1 MIEIELNN
9 IIKNYGLKN
18 VLNGMNLT
26 LKTGEKAV
34 LIGCNG
40 AGKSTVLK
48 IIMKQENI
56 SAGTINI
63 RKNATI
69 GMLKQIYEYEET
81 NPNVYTFLQRS
92 FEHFFELETKLK
104 KLENEMSYEKDD
116 EKISELLQKYG
127 NVQQKY
133 IQMGGYDIQ
142 EKFNKICSG
151 LQINEKMLNQN
162 YNDLSGGEKTIVNLG
177 ALLLKEP
184 SILLLDEPTNHLD
197 MEKLE
202 WLERFL
208 KEYKGT
214 ILMVS
219 HDRYFLDKIATKTI
233 LLENGKEKIYFGNYS
248 YFLKEDEKRTLAEF
262 ENYKNQQ
269 KMIKKMKESIKT
281 LRKFGELAKNEM
293 FFKRAK
299 SIEKKLA
306 KIEQLPQVDLEQ
318 KTLLNFKLNI
328 DSRSGKDVV
337 IINNLNKNFESKN
350 IFENANLQIHYGEK
364 IALIGKNG
372 TGKSTL
378 LKIIMNED
386 CEYTGEIKI
395 GQSVNIGYIPQEINF
410 EDDNQTILNFFEQ
423 FDNRN
428 ETEIRTSLAKYMFR
442 GNDVFKKVSSLSG
455 GEKVRLILAKLLKQ
469 NINFLILDEPT
480 NHIDIE
486 TRELLEEA
494 IKEYSGTVLFVSHD
508 RYFINNLAE
517 RIVEVKEKRFFSY
530 VGNYDEYLRKIKG
543 DTVPTFNMS
552 NKSKIDYL
560 KEHRP
565 DLFR

>member
-26 LKTGEKAV
+26 LKTGERAAI
-34 LIGCNG
+34 IGCNG

-69 GMLKQIYEYEET
+69 GMLRQIYEYEET

-104 KLENEMSYEKDD
+104 KLEDEMSYEKDD
-116 EKISELLQKYG
+116 EKMSELLQKYG

-202 WLERFL
+202 WLEKFL

-262 ENYKNQQ
+262 ENYKDQQ

-395 GQSVNIGYIPQEINF
+395 GQSVNIGYIPQEIKF

-530 VGNYDEYLRKIKG
+530 VGNYDEYLRKI
-543 DTVPTFNMS
+543 
-552 NKSKIDYL
+552 
-560 KEHRP
+560 E
-565 DLFR
+565 

>member
-69 GMLKQIYEYEET
+69 GMLRQIYEYEET

-104 KLENEMSYEKDD
+104 KLEDEMSYEKDD

-202 WLERFL
+202 WLEKFL

-395 GQSVNIGYIPQEINF
+395 GQSVNIGYIPQEIKF

-530 VGNYDEYLRKIKG
+530 VGNYDEYLRKI
-543 DTVPTFNMS
+543 
-552 NKSKIDYL
+552 
-560 KEHRP
+560 E
-565 DLFR
+565 

>member
-26 LKTGEKAV
+26 LKTGEKAA

-69 GMLKQIYEYEET
+69 GMLRQIYEYEET

-116 EKISELLQKYG
+116 EKMSELLQKYG

-202 WLERFL
+202 WLEKFL

-395 GQSVNIGYIPQEINF
+395 GQSVNIGYIPQEIKF

-455 GEKVRLILAKLLKQ
+455 GENVRLILAKLLKQ

-530 VGNYDEYLRKIKG
+530 VGNYDEYLRKI
-543 DTVPTFNMS
+543 
-552 NKSKIDYL
+552 
-560 KEHRP
+560 E
-565 DLFR
+565 

>member
-18 VLNGMNLT
+18 VLNAMNLT
-26 LKTGEKAV
+26 LKTGERAAI
-34 LIGCNG
+34 IGCNG

-104 KLENEMSYEKDD
+104 KLEDEMSYEKDD

-202 WLERFL
+202 WLEKFL

-364 IALIGKNG
+364 IAIIGKNG

-395 GQSVNIGYIPQEINF
+395 GQSVNIGYIPQEIKF

-530 VGNYDEYLRKIKG
+530 IGNYDDYLRKIK
-543 DTVPTFNMS
+543 
-552 NKSKIDYL
+552 
-560 KEHRP
+560 
-565 DLFR
+565 LF

>member
-26 LKTGEKAV
+26 LKTGERAAI
-34 LIGCNG
+34 IGCNG

-69 GMLKQIYEYEET
+69 GILRQIYEYEET

-116 EKISELLQKYG
+116 EKMSELLQKYG

-202 WLERFL
+202 WLEKFL

-517 RIVEVKEKRFFSY
+517 IIVEVKEKRFFSY
-530 VGNYDEYLRKIKG
+530 VGNYDEYLRKI
-543 DTVPTFNMS
+543 
-552 NKSKIDYL
+552 
-560 KEHRP
+560 E
-565 DLFR
+565 

>member
-26 LKTGEKAV
+26 LKTGERAAI
-34 LIGCNG
+34 IGCNG

-69 GMLKQIYEYEET
+69 GILKQIYEYEET

-104 KLENEMSYEKDD
+104 KLENEMSYEKND
-116 EKISELLQKYG
+116 EKMSELLQKYG

-202 WLERFL
+202 WLEKFL

-219 HDRYFLDKIATKTI
+219 HDRYFLDKVATKTI

-306 KIEQLPQVDLEQ
+306 KIEQLPQVNLEQ

-395 GQSVNIGYIPQEINF
+395 GKSVNIGYIPQEIKF

-517 RIVEVKEKRFFSY
+517 RIVVVKEKRFFSY
-530 VGNYDEYLRKIKG
+530 VGNYDDYLRKI
-543 DTVPTFNMS
+543 
-552 NKSKIDYL
+552 
-560 KEHRP
+560 
-565 DLFR
+565 

>member
-26 LKTGEKAV
+26 LKTGERAA

-40 AGKSTVLK
+40 AGKSTVFK

-69 GMLKQIYEYEET
+69 GMLKQIYEYEKE
-81 NPNVYTFLQRS
+81 NPNVYNFLQRS
-92 FEHFFELETKLK
+92 FEQFFELERKLK
-104 KLENEMSYEKDD
+104 KLEDEMSYEKDD
-116 EKISELLQKYG
+116 EKMSELLQKYG

-202 WLERFL
+202 WLEKFL

-306 KIEQLPQVDLEQ
+306 KIEQLSQVDLEQ

-494 IKEYSGTVLFVSHD
+494 IKEYSGTVLLVSHD

-530 VGNYDEYLRKIKG
+530 VGNYDDYLRKI
-543 DTVPTFNMS
+543 
-552 NKSKIDYL
+552 
-560 KEHRP
+560 E
-565 DLFR
+565 

>member
-26 LKTGEKAV
+26 LKTGERAAI
-34 LIGCNG
+34 IGCNG

-69 GMLKQIYEYEET
+69 GILRQIYEYEET

-104 KLENEMSYEKDD
+104 KLENEMSYEKND
-116 EKISELLQKYG
+116 EKMSELLQKYG

-202 WLERFL
+202 WLEKFL

-364 IALIGKNG
+364 IVLIGKNG

-517 RIVEVKEKRFFSY
+517 IIVEVKEKRFFSY
-530 VGNYDEYLRKIKG
+530 VGNYDEYLRKI
-543 DTVPTFNMS
+543 
-552 NKSKIDYL
+552 
-560 KEHRP
+560 E
-565 DLFR
+565 

>member
-26 LKTGEKAV
+26 LKTGERAAI
-34 LIGCNG
+34 IGCNG

-69 GMLKQIYEYEET
+69 GILRQIYEYEET

-104 KLENEMSYEKDD
+104 KLEDEMSYEKDD
-116 EKISELLQKYG
+116 EKISDLLQKYG

-202 WLERFL
+202 WLEKFL

-219 HDRYFLDKIATKTI
+219 HDRYFLDKVATKTI
-233 LLENGKEKIYFGNYS
+233 LLENGKEKIYLGNYS

-306 KIEQLPQVDLEQ
+306 KIE
-318 KTLLNFKLNI
+318 
-328 DSRSGKDVV
+328 
-337 IINNLNKNFESKN
+337 
-350 IFENANLQIHYGEK
+350 
-364 IALIGKNG
+364 
-372 TGKSTL
+372 
-378 LKIIMNED
+378 
-386 CEYTGEIKI
+386 
-395 GQSVNIGYIPQEINF
+395 
-410 EDDNQTILNFFEQ
+410 
-423 FDNRN
+423 
-428 ETEIRTSLAKYMFR
+428 
-442 GNDVFKKVSSLSG
+442 
-455 GEKVRLILAKLLKQ
+455 
-469 NINFLILDEPT
+469 
-480 NHIDIE
+480 
-486 TRELLEEA
+486 
-494 IKEYSGTVLFVSHD
+494 
-508 RYFINNLAE
+508 
-517 RIVEVKEKRFFSY
+517 
-530 VGNYDEYLRKIKG
+530 
-543 DTVPTFNMS
+543 
-552 NKSKIDYL
+552 
-560 KEHRP
+560 
-565 DLFR
+565 

>member
-26 LKTGEKAV
+26 LKTGERAAI
-34 LIGCNG
+34 IGCNG

-104 KLENEMSYEKDD
+104 KLEDEMSYEKDD

-202 WLERFL
+202 WLEKFL

-378 LKIIMNED
+378 LKIILNED

-530 VGNYDEYLRKIKG
+530 VGNYDDYLRKI
-543 DTVPTFNMS
+543 
-552 NKSKIDYL
+552 
-560 KEHRP
+560 E
-565 DLFR
+565 

>member
-40 AGKSTVLK
+40 AGKSTVFK

-104 KLENEMSYEKDD
+104 KLEDEMSYEKDD
-116 EKISELLQKYG
+116 EKMSELLQKYG

-184 SILLLDEPTNHLD
+184 SILLLDEPTNHLN

-202 WLERFL
+202 WLEKFL

-395 GQSVNIGYIPQEINF
+395 GQSVNIGYIPQEIKF

-530 VGNYDEYLRKIKG
+530 VGNYDEYLRKI
-543 DTVPTFNMS
+543 
-552 NKSKIDYL
+552 
-560 KEHRP
+560 E
-565 DLFR
+565 

>member
-26 LKTGEKAV
+26 LKTGERAV

-48 IIMKQENI
+48 IIMKQESI
-56 SAGTINI
+56 SSGTINI

-69 GMLKQIYEYEET
+69 GMLKQIYEYEEE
-81 NPNVYTFLQRS
+81 NPNVYKFLQRS
-92 FEHFFELETKLK
+92 FGQFFELERKLK
-104 KLENEMSYEKDD
+104 KLEDEMSNEKDD

-202 WLERFL
+202 WLEKFL
-208 KEYKGT
+208 NEYKGT

-219 HDRYFLDKIATKTI
+219 HDRYFLDKVATKTI

-306 KIEQLPQVDLEQ
+306 KIEQLPQVNLEQ

-386 CEYTGEIKI
+386 REYIGEIKI
-395 GQSVNIGYIPQEINF
+395 GQSVKIGYIPQEIKF

-442 GNDVFKKVSSLSG
+442 GNDVFKKVGSLSG
-455 GEKVRLILAKLLKQ
+455 GEKVRLIVAKLLKQ

-486 TRELLEEA
+486 TREVLEEA

-517 RIVEVKEKRFFSY
+517 RIVEIKDKGIFSY
-530 VGNYDEYLRKIKG
+530 VGNYDEYLRKI
-543 DTVPTFNMS
+543 
-552 NKSKIDYL
+552 
-560 KEHRP
+560 E
-565 DLFR
+565 

>member
-26 LKTGEKAV
+26 LKTGERAV
-34 LIGCNG
+34 IIGCNG

-48 IIMKQENI
+48 IIMKQESI
-56 SAGTINI
+56 SSGTINI

-69 GMLKQIYEYEET
+69 GMLKQIYEYEKE
-81 NPNVYTFLQRS
+81 NPNVYNFLQRS
-92 FEHFFELETKLK
+92 FEQFFELERKLK
-104 KLENEMSYEKDD
+104 KLEDEMSYEKDD
-116 EKISELLQKYG
+116 EKMSELLQKYG

-202 WLERFL
+202 WLEKFL

-219 HDRYFLDKIATKTI
+219 HDRYFLDKVATKTI

-395 GQSVNIGYIPQEINF
+395 GQSVNIGYIPQEIKF
-410 EDDNQTILNFFEQ
+410 KDDNQTILNFFEQ

-428 ETEIRTSLAKYMFR
+428 ETEIRTSLAKYTFR

-530 VGNYDEYLRKIKG
+530 VGNYDDYLRKI
-543 DTVPTFNMS
+543 
-552 NKSKIDYL
+552 
-560 KEHRP
+560 E
-565 DLFR
+565 

>member
-26 LKTGEKAV
+26 LKTGERAV
-34 LIGCNG
+34 IIGCNG

-48 IIMKQENI
+48 IIMKQESI
-56 SAGTINI
+56 SSGTINI

-69 GMLKQIYEYEET
+69 GMLKQIYEYEKE
-81 NPNVYTFLQRS
+81 NPNVYNFLQRS
-92 FEHFFELETKLK
+92 FEQFFELERKLK
-104 KLENEMSYEKDD
+104 KLEDEMSYEKDD
-116 EKISELLQKYG
+116 EKMSELLQKYG

-202 WLERFL
+202 WLEKFL

-219 HDRYFLDKIATKTI
+219 HDRYFLDKVATKTI

-395 GQSVNIGYIPQEINF
+395 GKSVNIGYIPQEIKF

-530 VGNYDEYLRKIKG
+530 VGNYDDYLRKI
-543 DTVPTFNMS
+543 
-552 NKSKIDYL
+552 
-560 KEHRP
+560 E
-565 DLFR
+565 

>member
-26 LKTGEKAV
+26 LKTGERAV

-48 IIMKQENI
+48 IIMKQESI
-56 SAGTINI
+56 SSGTINI

-69 GMLKQIYEYEET
+69 GMLKQIYEYEKE
-81 NPNVYTFLQRS
+81 NPNVYNFLQRS
-92 FEHFFELETKLK
+92 FEQFFELERKLK
-104 KLENEMSYEKDD
+104 KLEDEMSYEKDD
-116 EKISELLQKYG
+116 EKMSELLQKYG

-202 WLERFL
+202 WLEKFL

-219 HDRYFLDKIATKTI
+219 HDRYFLDKVATKTI

-337 IINNLNKNFESKN
+337 IINNLNKNFKSKN

-395 GQSVNIGYIPQEINF
+395 GQSVNIGYIPQEIKF
-410 EDDNQTILNFFEQ
+410 EDNSQTILNFFEQ

-530 VGNYDEYLRKIKG
+530 VGNYDDYLRKI
-543 DTVPTFNMS
+543 
-552 NKSKIDYL
+552 
-560 KEHRP
+560 E
-565 DLFR
+565 

>member
-26 LKTGEKAV
+26 LKTGERAV

-48 IIMKQENI
+48 IIMKQETI

-69 GMLKQIYEYEET
+69 GMLKQIYEYEKE
-81 NPNVYTFLQRS
+81 NPNVYNFLQRS
-92 FEHFFELETKLK
+92 FEQFFELERKLK
-104 KLENEMSYEKDD
+104 KLEDEMSYEKDD
-116 EKISELLQKYG
+116 EKMSELLQKYG

-202 WLERFL
+202 WLEKFL

-219 HDRYFLDKIATKTI
+219 HDRYFLDKVATKTI
-233 LLENGKEKIYFGNYS
+233 LLENGKEKIYLGNYS

-395 GQSVNIGYIPQEINF
+395 GQSVNIGYIPQEIEF

-517 RIVEVKEKRFFSY
+517 RIVVVKEKRFFSY
-530 VGNYDEYLRKIKG
+530 VGDYDDYLRKI
-543 DTVPTFNMS
+543 
-552 NKSKIDYL
+552 
-560 KEHRP
+560 E
-565 DLFR
+565 

>member
-26 LKTGEKAV
+26 LKTGERAAI
-34 LIGCNG
+34 IGCNG

-104 KLENEMSYEKDD
+104 KLEDEMSYEKDD

-162 YNDLSGGEKTIVNLG
+162 YNDLSGGEKTIVNLV

-202 WLERFL
+202 WLEKFL

-248 YFLKEDEKRTLAEF
+248 YFLKEDKKRTLAEF

-299 SIEKKLA
+299 NIEKKLA

-530 VGNYDEYLRKIKG
+530 VGNYDEYLRKI
-543 DTVPTFNMS
+543 
-552 NKSKIDYL
+552 
-560 KEHRP
+560 E
-565 DLFR
+565 

>member
-26 LKTGEKAV
+26 LKTGERAAI
-34 LIGCNG
+34 IGCNG

-69 GMLKQIYEYEET
+69 GILKQIYEYEET

-104 KLENEMSYEKDD
+104 KLEDEMSYEKDD

-202 WLERFL
+202 WLEKFL

-395 GQSVNIGYIPQEINF
+395 GQSVNIGYIPQEIKF

-530 VGNYDEYLRKIKG
+530 VGNYDEYLRKI
-543 DTVPTFNMS
+543 
-552 NKSKIDYL
+552 
-560 KEHRP
+560 E
-565 DLFR
+565 

>member
-26 LKTGEKAV
+26 LKTGERAAI
-34 LIGCNG
+34 IGCNG

-69 GMLKQIYEYEET
+69 GILRQIYEYEET

-104 KLENEMSYEKDD
+104 KLEDEMSYEKDD

-202 WLERFL
+202 WLEKFL

-219 HDRYFLDKIATKTI
+219 HDRYFLDKVATKTI
-233 LLENGKEKIYFGNYS
+233 LLENGKEKIYLGNYS

-423 FDNRN
+423 FDNQN

-530 VGNYDEYLRKIKG
+530 VGNYDEYLRKI
-543 DTVPTFNMS
+543 
-552 NKSKIDYL
+552 
-560 KEHRP
+560 E
-565 DLFR
+565 

>member
-1 MIEIELNN
+1 MNYRITNGAVEFGAETILEELNFEIKDKEKIA
-9 IIKNYGLKN
+9 IIGR
-18 VLNGMNLT
+18 
-26 LKTGEKAV
+26 
-34 LIGCNG
+34 NG
-40 AGKSTVLK
+40 AGKSTLLK
-48 IIMKQENI
+48 ALVNNDLLTEGIGEDKFNI
-56 SAGTINI
+56 YKEGNPV
-63 RKNATI
+63 I
-69 GMLKQIYEYEET
+69 GYLKQMEFEDGNITMIDEILKVYKPITDLESKIANTLEKMQNDKSESLAIQYSNFMDRYELLGG
-81 NPNVYTFLQRS
+81 YTYKK
-92 FEHFFELETKLK
+92 ELETAINKFGFSKEDKLK
-104 KLENEMSYEKDD
+104 KISEFSGGQRA
-116 EKISELLQKYG
+116 KISFIK
-127 NVQQKY
+127 
-133 IQMGGYDIQ
+133 
-142 EKFNKICSG
+142 
-151 LQINEKMLNQN
+151 
-162 YNDLSGGEKTIVNLG
+162 
-177 ALLLKEP
+177 LLLSKP
-184 SILLLDEPTNHLD
+184 DILLLDEPTNHLD

-202 WLERFL
+202 WLEKFL
-208 KEYKGT
+208 NEYKGT

-219 HDRYFLDKIATKTI
+219 HDRYFLDKVATKTI

-306 KIEQLPQVDLEQ
+306 KIERLPQVNLEQ
-318 KTLLNFKLNI
+318 KTLLNFKLNLN
-328 DSRSGKDVV
+328 SRSGKDVV

-395 GQSVNIGYIPQEINF
+395 GQSVNIGYIPQEIKF
-410 EDDNQTILNFFEQ
+410 DDDNQTILNFFEQ

-442 GNDVFKKVSSLSG
+442 GNDVFKKVGSLSG

-486 TRELLEEA
+486 TREVLEEA

-517 RIVEVKEKRFFSY
+517 RIVEIKDKGIFSY
-530 VGNYDEYLRKIKG
+530 VGNYDEYLRKI
-543 DTVPTFNMS
+543 
-552 NKSKIDYL
+552 
-560 KEHRP
+560 E
-565 DLFR
+565 

>member
-26 LKTGEKAV
+26 LKTGERAV

-81 NPNVYTFLQRS
+81 NPNVYSFLQRS
-92 FEHFFELETKLK
+92 FEHFFELERKLK

-116 EKISELLQKYG
+116 EKMSELLQKYG

-202 WLERFL
+202 WLEKFL

-219 HDRYFLDKIATKTI
+219 HDRYFLDKVATKTI

-337 IINNLNKNFESKN
+337 IINNLNKNFDRKN

-386 CEYTGEIKI
+386 CEYTGKIKI
-395 GQSVNIGYIPQEINF
+395 GQSVNIGYIPQEIKF

-517 RIVEVKEKRFFSY
+517 RIVVVKEKRFFSY
-530 VGNYDEYLRKIKG
+530 VGNYDDYLRKI
-543 DTVPTFNMS
+543 
-552 NKSKIDYL
+552 
-560 KEHRP
+560 E
-565 DLFR
+565 

>member
-26 LKTGEKAV
+26 LKTGERAAI
-34 LIGCNG
+34 IGCNG

-48 IIMKQENI
+48 IIMKQESI
-56 SAGTINI
+56 SSGTINI

-81 NPNVYTFLQRS
+81 NPNVYSFLQRS

-104 KLENEMSYEKDD
+104 KLEDEMSYEKDD
-116 EKISELLQKYG
+116 EKMSELLQKYG

-202 WLERFL
+202 WLEKFL

-219 HDRYFLDKIATKTI
+219 HDRYFLDKVATKTI

-306 KIEQLPQVDLEQ
+306 KIEQLSQVDLEQ

-395 GQSVNIGYIPQEINF
+395 GQSVNIGYIPQEIKF
-410 EDDNQTILNFFEQ
+410 KDDNQTILNFFEQ

-530 VGNYDEYLRKIKG
+530 VGNYDEYLRKI
-543 DTVPTFNMS
+543 
-552 NKSKIDYL
+552 
-560 KEHRP
+560 E
-565 DLFR
+565 

>member
-26 LKTGEKAV
+26 LKTGERAA

-40 AGKSTVLK
+40 AGKSTVFK
-48 IIMKQENI
+48 IIMKQESI
-56 SAGTINI
+56 SSGTISI

-69 GMLKQIYEYEET
+69 GTLKQIYEYEET

-104 KLENEMSYEKDD
+104 KLEDEMSYEKDD
-116 EKISELLQKYG
+116 EKMSELLQKYG

-202 WLERFL
+202 WLEKFL

-219 HDRYFLDKIATKTI
+219 HDRYFLDKVATKTI
-233 LLENGKEKIYFGNYS
+233 LLENGKEKIYLGNYS

-530 VGNYDEYLRKIKG
+530 VGNYDDYLRKIK
-543 DTVPTFNMS
+543 
-552 NKSKIDYL
+552 
-560 KEHRP
+560 
-565 DLFR
+565 LF

>member
-26 LKTGEKAV
+26 LKTGERAV

-48 IIMKQENI
+48 IIMKQETI

-69 GMLKQIYEYEET
+69 GMLKQIYEYEKE
-81 NPNVYTFLQRS
+81 NPNVYNFLQRS
-92 FEHFFELETKLK
+92 FEQFFELERKLK
-104 KLENEMSYEKDD
+104 KLEDEMSYEKDD
-116 EKISELLQKYG
+116 EKMSELLQKYG

-202 WLERFL
+202 WLEKFL

-219 HDRYFLDKIATKTI
+219 HDRYFLDKVATKTI

-306 KIEQLPQVDLEQ
+306 KIEQLPQVNLEQ

-395 GQSVNIGYIPQEINF
+395 GKSVNIGYIPQEIKF

-530 VGNYDEYLRKIKG
+530 VGNYDDYLRKI
-543 DTVPTFNMS
+543 
-552 NKSKIDYL
+552 
-560 KEHRP
+560 
-565 DLFR
+565 

>member
-26 LKTGEKAV
+26 LKTGERAA

-40 AGKSTVLK
+40 AGKSTVFK

-104 KLENEMSYEKDD
+104 KLENEMSYEKND

-202 WLERFL
+202 WLEKFL

-494 IKEYSGTVLFVSHD
+494 IKEYSGTVLLVSHD

-530 VGNYDEYLRKIKG
+530 VGNYDEYLRKI
-543 DTVPTFNMS
+543 
-552 NKSKIDYL
+552 
-560 KEHRP
+560 E
-565 DLFR
+565 

>member
-26 LKTGEKAV
+26 LKTGERAV

-48 IIMKQENI
+48 NIMKQENI

-63 RKNATI
+63 RKNDTI
-69 GMLKQIYEYEET
+69 GMLKQIYEYEEEI
-81 NPNVYTFLQRS
+81 PNVYNFLQRS
-92 FEHFFELETKLK
+92 FEQFFELETKLK
-104 KLENEMSYEKDD
+104 KLEDEMSYEKDD
-116 EKISELLQKYG
+116 EKMSELLQKYG

-162 YNDLSGGEKTIVNLG
+162 YNDLSGGEKTIINLG

-202 WLERFL
+202 WLEKFL

-219 HDRYFLDKIATKTI
+219 HDRYFLDKVATKTI

-299 SIEKKLA
+299 SIEK
-306 KIEQLPQVDLEQ
+306 
-318 KTLLNFKLNI
+318 N
-328 DSRSGKDVV
+328 
-337 IINNLNKNFESKN
+337 
-350 IFENANLQIHYGEK
+350 
-364 IALIGKNG
+364 
-372 TGKSTL
+372 
-378 LKIIMNED
+378 
-386 CEYTGEIKI
+386 
-395 GQSVNIGYIPQEINF
+395 
-410 EDDNQTILNFFEQ
+410 
-423 FDNRN
+423 
-428 ETEIRTSLAKYMFR
+428 
-442 GNDVFKKVSSLSG
+442 
-455 GEKVRLILAKLLKQ
+455 
-469 NINFLILDEPT
+469 
-480 NHIDIE
+480 
-486 TRELLEEA
+486 
-494 IKEYSGTVLFVSHD
+494 
-508 RYFINNLAE
+508 
-517 RIVEVKEKRFFSY
+517 
-530 VGNYDEYLRKIKG
+530 
-543 DTVPTFNMS
+543 
-552 NKSKIDYL
+552 
-560 KEHRP
+560 
-565 DLFR
+565 

>member
-26 LKTGEKAV
+26 LKTGERAAI
-34 LIGCNG
+34 IGCNG
-40 AGKSTVLK
+40 AGKSTVFK
-48 IIMKQENI
+48 IIMKQESI
-56 SAGTINI
+56 SSGTISI

-69 GMLKQIYEYEET
+69 GMLKQIYEYEKT

-104 KLENEMSYEKDD
+104 KLEDEMSYEKDD
-116 EKISELLQKYG
+116 EKMSELLQKYG

-202 WLERFL
+202 WLEKFL

-395 GQSVNIGYIPQEINF
+395 GQSVNIGYIPQEIKF

-469 NINFLILDEPT
+469 NISFLILDEPT

-530 VGNYDEYLRKIKG
+530 VGNYDEYLRKI
-543 DTVPTFNMS
+543 
-552 NKSKIDYL
+552 
-560 KEHRP
+560 E
-565 DLFR
+565 

>member
-26 LKTGEKAV
+26 LKTGERAAI
-34 LIGCNG
+34 IGCNG

-69 GMLKQIYEYEET
+69 GMLRQIYEYEET

-104 KLENEMSYEKDD
+104 KLEDEMSYEKDD

-202 WLERFL
+202 WLEKFL

-262 ENYKNQQ
+262 ENYKDQQ

-395 GQSVNIGYIPQEINF
+395 GQSVNIGYIPQEIKF

-530 VGNYDEYLRKIKG
+530 VGNYDEYLRKI
-543 DTVPTFNMS
+543 
-552 NKSKIDYL
+552 
-560 KEHRP
+560 E
-565 DLFR
+565 

>member
-26 LKTGEKAV
+26 LKTGERAA

-40 AGKSTVLK
+40 AGKSTVFK

-69 GMLKQIYEYEET
+69 GMLKQIYEYEEK

-104 KLENEMSYEKDD
+104 KLENEMSYEKSD
-116 EKISELLQKYG
+116 EKMSELLQKYG

-202 WLERFL
+202 WLEKFL

-219 HDRYFLDKIATKTI
+219 HDRYFLDKVATKTI
-233 LLENGKEKIYFGNYS
+233 LLENGKEKIYLGNYS

-395 GQSVNIGYIPQEINF
+395 GQSVNIGYIPQEIKF

-517 RIVEVKEKRFFSY
+517 IIVEVKEKRFFSY
-530 VGNYDEYLRKIKG
+530 VGNYDDYLRKIK
-543 DTVPTFNMS
+543 
-552 NKSKIDYL
+552 
-560 KEHRP
+560 
-565 DLFR
+565 

>member
-26 LKTGEKAV
+26 LKTGERVAI
-34 LIGCNG
+34 IGCNG

-69 GMLKQIYEYEET
+69 GILKQIYEYEET

-116 EKISELLQKYG
+116 EKMSELLQKYG

-202 WLERFL
+202 WLEKFL

-395 GQSVNIGYIPQEINF
+395 GQSVNIGYIPQEIKF

-442 GNDVFKKVSSLSG
+442 ENDVFKKVSSLSG

-530 VGNYDEYLRKIKG
+530 VGNYDDYLRKIK
-543 DTVPTFNMS
+543 
-552 NKSKIDYL
+552 
-560 KEHRP
+560 
-565 DLFR
+565 LF